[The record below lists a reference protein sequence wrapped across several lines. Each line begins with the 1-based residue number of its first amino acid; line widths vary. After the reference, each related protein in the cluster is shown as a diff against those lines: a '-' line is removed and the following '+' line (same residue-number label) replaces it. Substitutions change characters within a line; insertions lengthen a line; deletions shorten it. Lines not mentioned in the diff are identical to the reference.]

1 MNKDIIGQQPSQS
14 TQKWVKFFIHLLFLS
29 IIFILPE
36 ILMSRNVPDIS
47 QSWRFYVKS
56 VVFVSLFYVNYYI
69 IIDYCLG
76 KKNWALR
83 LVLINVGIIVL
94 AVGVMSLFHFNPA
107 RRFLGK
113 DFGMVHIF
121 TGMLRDLAMCVL
133 TIALSVAMKLSDYWV
148 RLSARHKEMQAEQH
162 REELANLKS
171 QLNPHFLFNTLNSIY
186 ALIAISPDKAQN
198 AVHELSR
205 LLRYVL
211 YENTPTVR
219 LQDELD
225 FINNYIKLMKLRLS
239 DSMPVHVEL
248 DAGNCGN
255 SQIAPLLFISPVE
268 NAFKYGNIGTPD
280 AEISISIKANE
291 GMVTCEIKNHY
302 VECPTSEDS
311 GIGDANLRRRLDLIY
326 GKRASLDTLA
336 ENGTYIVK
344 LIIKL

>member
-83 LVLINVGIIVL
+83 LVLINVGVIAM

-133 TIALSVAMKLSDYWV
+133 TNRSVGG
-148 RLSARHKEMQAEQH
+148 
-162 REELANLKS
+162 
-171 QLNPHFLFNTLNSIY
+171 
-186 ALIAISPDKAQN
+186 
-198 AVHELSR
+198 
-205 LLRYVL
+205 
-211 YENTPTVR
+211 YET
-219 LQDELD
+219 
-225 FINNYIKLMKLRLS
+225 
-239 DSMPVHVEL
+239 
-248 DAGNCGN
+248 
-255 SQIAPLLFISPVE
+255 
-268 NAFKYGNIGTPD
+268 
-280 AEISISIKANE
+280 
-291 GMVTCEIKNHY
+291 
-302 VECPTSEDS
+302 
-311 GIGDANLRRRLDLIY
+311 
-326 GKRASLDTLA
+326 
-336 ENGTYIVK
+336 
-344 LIIKL
+344 